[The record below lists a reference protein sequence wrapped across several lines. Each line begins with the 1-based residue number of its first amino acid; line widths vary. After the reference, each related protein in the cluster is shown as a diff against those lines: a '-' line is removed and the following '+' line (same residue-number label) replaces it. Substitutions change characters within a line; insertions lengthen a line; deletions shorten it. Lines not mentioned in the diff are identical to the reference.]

1 MKWWIPFT
9 FVRSLV
15 AALLFLVWTVV
26 NSIVAIGMIVAR
38 VPRPWVDKI
47 ITIWAEG
54 TLLLFGVRVIEKGRE
69 NLISGSCLY
78 IFNHTSFFDIFAM
91 SARLKGMRFG
101 AKIELFKIPFFGRA
115 MKMAGVLP
123 ITRNNRE
130 KVFRVYER
138 ASAKASLG
146 HQFALAPEGSRNVEE
161 KLLPFKAG
169 PFVFAI
175 NAQMPLVPV
184 IVKGASQVLPKH
196 GILPNWKRWFST
208 ITLEY
213 LPPISVQG
221 ETLENRMSLQKKAFE
236 IMNVHFRESPTQ

>member
-1 MKWWIPFT
+1 MKWWVPIT
-9 FVRSLV
+9 FVRSLL
-15 AALLFLVWTVV
+15 AALIFLVWTVLT
-26 NSIVAIGMIVAR
+26 STIAIILIFSKA
-38 VPRPWVDKI
+38 PRNWVDTI
-47 ITIWAEG
+47 IIVWAEG
-54 TLLLFGVRVIEKGRE
+54 TLQLFAVKVIERGRE
-69 NLISGSCLY
+69 NLVPGSCLY

-91 SARLKGMRFG
+91 AARLKGMRFG

-138 ASAKASLG
+138 ASAKASQG
-146 HQFALAPEGSRNVEE
+146 QQFALAPEGGRNVEE

-175 NAQMPLVPV
+175 NAQMPLLPV
-184 IVKGASQVLPKH
+184 IVKGASRVLPKN
-196 GILPNWKRWFST
+196 GILPNWQRWSSA

-221 ETLENRMSLQKKAFE
+221 ETLETRMNLQKKAFDL
-236 IMNVHFRESPTQ
+236 MKVHFSN